1 MFVSFLHFLQKY
13 RCVPK
18 IGFSADISIDILIY
32 IYIDIYIDIF
42 IDISIDIS
50 IYIYIDIYIDIF
62 IDISIDILTDIFIDI
77 FIDILTDIFIDILTD
92 KEGGGRKE
100 RKGVDLFL
108 KSNNP
113 TPTGGEQAKTRAE
126 SKSNSKTQQQK

>member
-1 MFVSFLHFLQKY
+1 MFAPGNAGDQDFLEFLILRYVGAFCVGFFRSTVVYLKLGSRLTFFCVFLHFLQKY

-18 IGFSADISIDILIY
+18 IGFSADISIDIL
-32 IYIDIYIDIF
+32 
-42 IDISIDIS
+42 

-92 KEGGGRKE
+92 KEGGGRRKE
-100 RKGVDLFL
+100 EGSGPFL
-108 KSNNP
+108 KI
-113 TPTGGEQAKTRAE
+113 
-126 SKSNSKTQQQK
+126 

>member
-18 IGFSADISIDILIY
+18 IGFSADISIDIL
-32 IYIDIYIDIF
+32 
-42 IDISIDIS
+42 

-113 TPTGGEQAKTRAE
+113 TPTGGE
-126 SKSNSKTQQQK
+126 